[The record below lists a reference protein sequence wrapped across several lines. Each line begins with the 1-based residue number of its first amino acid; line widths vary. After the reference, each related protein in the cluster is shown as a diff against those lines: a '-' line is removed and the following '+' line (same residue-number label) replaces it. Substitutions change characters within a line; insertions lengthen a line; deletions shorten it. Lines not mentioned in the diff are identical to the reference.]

1 MKPVSLALVLL
12 LGLAGVASA
21 FNCPVVIKQAEDMIK
36 KAEAGKVTA
45 DTKPLIEEAKKQVT
59 EAKAH
64 HETAKTKRDHG
75 DAVRKAKVA
84 AVARE
89 FARQGADLV
98 LTARRAD
105 RLTALADE
113 IERGGRRALALT
125 ADVTVDG
132 DLERAVGQA
141 RAKLGR
147 LDVVVANAGFG
158 VVGPVERLALDD
170 YRRQFE
176 TNVFGVLRT
185 VHATLAELKASR
197 GRLVILGSVTGYIA
211 TPGSSPYAM
220 SKFAVRA
227 LAEALGHELAPA
239 GVSVTLVSPG
249 FVESEIRRVDNSG
262 RLQSAAREPIPAWL
276 IMPAE
281 RAARQIVRAI
291 GRRRREI
298 VVTGHG
304 KVAVFVQ
311 RHAPAVVSAVVRAFG
326 VRSRSEPS

>member
-1 MKPVSLALVLL
+1 MTK
-12 LGLAGVASA
+12 LAGQVVLVTGASSG
-21 FNCPVVIKQAEDMIK
+21 I
-36 KAEAGKVTA
+36 G
-45 DTKPLIEEAKKQVT
+45 
-59 EAKAH
+59 
-64 HETAKTKRDHG
+64 
-75 DAVRKAKVA
+75 A
-84 AVARE
+84 ALARE
-89 FARQGADLV
+89 FARRGAALV
-98 LTARRAD
+98 LVGRRRE
-105 RLTALADE
+105 RLTALAGE
-113 IERGGRRALALT
+113 LERSGRRALAL
-125 ADVTVDG
+125 AGDVTVDG
-132 DLERAVGQA
+132 NLERVVAEA
-141 RAKLGR
+141 RAAFGR

-158 VVGPVERLALDD
+158 VVGPVERLTLED

-185 VHATLAELKASR
+185 VQATLGELKASR
-197 GRLVILGSVTGYIA
+197 GRLAIIGSVTGYIA

-262 RLQSAAREPIPAWL
+262 RLQSAAPEPIPAWL
-276 IMPAE
+276 VMPAE

-298 VVTGHG
+298 VVTSHG

-326 VRSRSEPS
+326 VRSRSEPSRV